1 MGACSSSEKNCDPYA
16 GLSAK
21 DRIKKQNG
29 SIKKTK
35 LPTPP
40 SLPKQGASLPSAVK
54 SAPPAPLAGAP
65 PPPGTYTNF
74 KKPKTTKAGKAG
86 AASGGGGKPEKK
98 SATEA

>member
-1 MGACSSSEKNCDPYA
+1 MGACSSSEKNCDPYS

-21 DRIKKQNG
+21 DRIKKQNA
-29 SIKKTK
+29 SAKKTK

-40 SLPKQGASLPSAVK
+40 SLPKQGASLPAAVK
-54 SAPPAPLAGAP
+54 SNPPAPLAGAP

-86 AASGGGGKPEKK
+86 AGAAGGKPEKK
-98 SATEA
+98 DPT